1 MLCVGSDYPSTLQV
15 LSILGQLNNY
25 MEIILLIECVIGI
38 IVIVVFFKLGMNVRK
53 LRAEIETGK
62 LMDARINY
70 YVNLTADKKDE
81 ARNYLAYIVFSELVP
96 MADYP
101 VSRKALYNE
110 LKEKHTPKF
119 EALGY
124 DFPKD
129 PFSAAEMPSQLKG

>member
-1 MLCVGSDYPSTLQV
+1 
-15 LSILGQLNNY
+15 
-25 MEIILLIECVIGI
+25 MEIILVTEIAIGLTILI
-38 IVIVVFFKLGMNVRK
+38 VFFKMGMNVRK
-53 LRAEIETGK
+53 IRTELETGK
-62 LMDARINY
+62 LRDARINY

-101 VSRKALYNE
+101 VGRKTLYNE

-124 DFPKD
+124 DFPED
-129 PFSAAEMPSQLKG
+129 PFTAAETPAQLRG